1 MLALYPSLFPTTH
14 GWALEYLFNQ
24 NLPHGCNE
32 SNSYNPPFNFHTID
46 QIKLDLAP
54 EYFISLGE
62 TTNVGTGDE
71 MMVAKKLNHNTTE
84 RDRRKRV
91 NELYSLLRSLL
102 PVSSDQKVKY
112 SKDSITCSKIHTRT
126 TKGSGNIKCKKE
138 KLLLYSSSTPKT
150 RKDHFGIRTQ
160 SGEETMIKTKSSVTS
175 SVSIFSD
182 KEAVIQLISS
192 ADHLSNN
199 KRIDLLSK
207 VLDYLE

>member
-62 TTNVGTGDE
+62 TTNVGTGDK

-102 PVSSDQKVKY
+102 PVSSDQKVLG
-112 SKDSITCSKIHTRT
+112 DHKIEA
-126 TKGSGNIKCKKE
+126 E
-138 KLLLYSSSTPKT
+138 KL
-150 RKDHFGIRTQ
+150 KDTLNAFYQ
-160 SGEETMIKTKSSVTS
+160 
-175 SVSIFSD
+175 
-182 KEAVIQLISS
+182 
-192 ADHLSNN
+192 
-199 KRIDLLSK
+199 
-207 VLDYLE
+207 